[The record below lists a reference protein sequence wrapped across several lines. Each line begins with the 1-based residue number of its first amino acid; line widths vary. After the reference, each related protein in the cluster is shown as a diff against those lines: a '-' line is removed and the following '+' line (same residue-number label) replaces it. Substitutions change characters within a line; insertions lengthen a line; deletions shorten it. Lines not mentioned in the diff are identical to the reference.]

1 MHGIDEAVELDSIV
15 AGARV
20 LARFMDAW
28 LALPKAE
35 AR

>member
-20 LARFMDAW
+20 LARFMAGWLQSPGPVDA
-28 LALPKAE
+28 
-35 AR
+35 